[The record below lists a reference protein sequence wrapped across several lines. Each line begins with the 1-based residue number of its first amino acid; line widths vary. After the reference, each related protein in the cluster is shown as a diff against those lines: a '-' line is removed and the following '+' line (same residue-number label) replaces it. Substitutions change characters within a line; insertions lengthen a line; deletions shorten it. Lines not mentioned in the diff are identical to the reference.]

1 MKTLSVRMVLPI
13 AALLLMAGT
22 IPVRA
27 QAPLE
32 PAQMSPRTLFY
43 VIWRGVPSAE
53 ARKANS
59 LLALWDD
66 ADFAPVRSAM
76 AAGLLKSAA
85 EKSEDKSGQAKLTPE
100 QVQELAGL
108 LENSFTVGYVSE
120 PRGRAVSNAAVPAD
134 AKLPAWNGMFFV
146 YDRTG
151 KELLLAK
158 TMLRLR
164 TADKDAPVLSKV
176 TIGGVEVLKS
186 QGKGGVSYWAERGKY
201 AIAAGE
207 RAVMEDILGRL
218 DGKVAAAATLA
229 QSAAYQE
236 AQPNLGGGLLE
247 FFLRVPDM
255 KELTADSKPG
265 MFQTGPLLQAARL
278 DAVHAIG
285 GRVIFEGARTHVQAA
300 VLGDAA
306 EGTPFDI
313 WSKGQA
319 LPASLA
325 LAPAEAVFYNSTQ
338 FNFSGIYD
346 TVKRVAKAAFPQA
359 QQGNVD
365 LFEAVAQQKLGMPA
379 ADAIGLLTGE
389 VATLQ
394 TSPSMDTAKQVYF
407 FGIRKKAETLKLI
420 RTIAGEQ
427 LTSERN
433 EGDVT
438 FLKLSLGGKQGT
450 AGSAQWN
457 FIHLAVTGDMIIA
470 ASRSE
475 TLKEAVAARAKAPS
489 GGGLAAVPQFQANR
503 AKYPESLNSLSYL
516 DFQKVDWQGMKERWI
531 EEAKKIPAAKNVSTS
546 SSTAPTPL
554 PDWISQINPQV
565 FARHLHF
572 SSSVSWKDAKGI
584 HWDQWVE

>member
-1 MKTLSVRMVLPI
+1 MKPLKLRMALSI
-13 AALLLMAGT
+13 AALLFAAGMN
-22 IPVRA
+22 PARA

-43 VIWRGVPSAE
+43 VIWRGVPGAE

-66 ADFAPVRSAM
+66 AEFAPVRSAM
-76 AAGLLKSAA
+76 AAGMLNSSA
-85 EKSEDKSGQAKLTPE
+85 EKSTREKLTPE

-120 PRGRAVSNAAVPAD
+120 PKGRAVANAAAPAD

-146 YDRTG
+146 YDRRG

-158 TMLRLR
+158 AVLRLR
-164 TADKDAPVLSKV
+164 AAEKEAPVLSQV
-176 TIGGVEVLKS
+176 SIGGVQVLKS
-186 QGKGGVSYWAERGKY
+186 EGKSGTSYWAEHGKY
-201 AIAAGE
+201 AVGAGE

-218 DGKVAAAATLA
+218 DGKVAKAETLA

-236 AQPNLGGGLLE
+236 AQANLGGGLLE

-255 KELTADSKPG
+255 KELGSDSKTG
-265 MFQTGPLLQAARL
+265 TFQAGPLLQAARI
-278 DAVHAIG
+278 DAVHSIG

-319 LPASLA
+319 TPASLA
-325 LAPAEAVFYNSTQ
+325 LVPAEAVFYNSTQ
-338 FNFSGIYD
+338 FNFSGIYA
-346 TVKRVAKAAFPQA
+346 TVKRVARAAFPQA

-365 LFEAVAQQKLGMPA
+365 MFEVIAQQKLGMPA
-379 ADAIGLLTGE
+379 AEAIGLLTGE

-407 FGIRKKAETLKLI
+407 FGIRKKPETLKLI

-427 LTSERN
+427 MGPERN

-438 FLKLSLGGKQGT
+438 FLKISAGGKQST

-457 FIHLAVTGDMIIA
+457 FIHLAVTPDMIIVA
-470 ASRSE
+470 NRSE
-475 TLKEAVAARAKAPS
+475 TLREVLATRAKGPA
-489 GGGLAAVPQFQANR
+489 GGGIGAVPQFQANR
-503 AKYPESLNSLSYL
+503 AKYPENLNSLSYL
-516 DFQKVDWQGMKERWI
+516 DFQKIDWPGMKNRWI
-531 EEAKKIPAAKNVSTS
+531 EEAKKSPVVKPVSTS
-546 SSTAPTPL
+546 NNAGPSTAA
-554 PDWISQINPQV
+554 DWLSLVNPQV
-565 FARHLHF
+565 FARHLHI
-572 SSSVSWKDAKGI
+572 SSSVSWKDSKGI
-584 HWDQWVE
+584 HWDQWIE

>member
-1 MKTLSVRMVLPI
+1 MALPI
-13 AALLLMAGT
+13 AALLFAAGMN
-22 IPVRA
+22 PARA
-27 QAPLE
+27 QAPLG

-43 VIWRGVPSAE
+43 VIWHGVPGAE

-66 ADFAPVRSAM
+66 AEFAPVRSAM
-76 AAGLLKSAA
+76 AAGMLNSSA
-85 EKSEDKSGQAKLTPE
+85 EKSTREKLTPE

-120 PRGRAVSNAAVPAD
+120 PKGRAVANAAAPAD

-146 YDRTG
+146 YDRRG

-158 TMLRLR
+158 AVLRLR
-164 TADKDAPVLSKV
+164 AAEKEAPVLSQV
-176 TIGGVEVLKS
+176 SIGGVQVLKS
-186 QGKGGVSYWAERGKY
+186 EGKSGTSYWAEHGKY
-201 AIAAGE
+201 AVGAGE

-218 DGKVAAAATLA
+218 DGKVTKAETLA

-236 AQPNLGGGLLE
+236 AQANLGGGLLE

-255 KELTADSKPG
+255 KELGSDSKTG
-265 MFQTGPLLQAARL
+265 TFQAGPLLQAARI
-278 DAVHAIG
+278 DAVHSIG
-285 GRVIFEGARTHVQAA
+285 GRVTFEGARTHVQAA

-319 LPASLA
+319 TPASLA
-325 LAPAEAVFYNSTQ
+325 LVPAEAVFYNSTQ
-338 FNFSGIYD
+338 FNFSGIYA
-346 TVKRVAKAAFPQA
+346 TVKRVARAAFPQA

-365 LFEAVAQQKLGMPA
+365 MFEVIAQQKLGMPA
-379 ADAIGLLTGE
+379 AEAIGLLTGE

-407 FGIRKKAETLKLI
+407 FGIRKKPETLKLI

-427 LTSERN
+427 MGPERN

-438 FLKLSLGGKQGT
+438 FLKISAGGKQST

-457 FIHLAVTGDMIIA
+457 FIHLAVTPDMIIVA
-470 ASRSE
+470 NRSE
-475 TLKEAVAARAKAPS
+475 TLREVLATRAKGPA
-489 GGGLAAVPQFQANR
+489 GGGIGAVPQFQANR
-503 AKYPESLNSLSYL
+503 AKYPENLNSLSYL
-516 DFQKVDWQGMKERWI
+516 DFQKIDWPGMKNRWV
-531 EEAKKIPAAKNVSTS
+531 EEAKKSPVVKPVSTS
-546 SSTAPTPL
+546 NNAGPSTAA
-554 PDWISQINPQV
+554 DWLSLVNPQV

-572 SSSVSWKDAKGI
+572 SSSVSWKDSKGI
-584 HWDQWVE
+584 HWDQWIE

>member
-1 MKTLSVRMVLPI
+1 MKTLNIRMVLPI
-13 AALLLMAGT
+13 AALLLMAGMN
-22 IPVRA
+22 PARA

-43 VIWRGVPSAE
+43 VIWHGVPDAE

-76 AAGLLKSAA
+76 AAGMLNSSA
-85 EKSEDKSGQAKLTPE
+85 EKSTQAKLTPE

-108 LENSFTVGYVSE
+108 LENSFTIGFVSE
-120 PRGRAVSNAAVPAD
+120 PKGRAVSNAAAPAD
-134 AKLPAWNGMFFV
+134 SKLPAWNGMFFV

-158 TMLRLR
+158 AMLRLR
-164 TADKDAPVLSKV
+164 AAEKEAPVLSQV
-176 TIGGVEVLKS
+176 TIGGVQVLKS
-186 QGKGGVSYWAERGKY
+186 EGKSGVSYWAEHGKY
-201 AIAAGE
+201 AVGAGE
-207 RAVMEDILGRL
+207 RSVMEDILGRL
-218 DGKVAAAATLA
+218 DGRVAKTATLA

-236 AQPNLGGGLLE
+236 AQGNLGGGLLE

-255 KELTADSKPG
+255 KELAADSKPG
-265 MFQTGPLLQAARL
+265 TFQTGPLLQAARI
-278 DAVHAIG
+278 DAVHSIG
-285 GRVIFEGARTHVQAA
+285 GRVTFEGARTHVQAA
-300 VLGDAA
+300 VLGDATA
-306 EGTPFDI
+306 GTPFDI
-313 WSKGQA
+313 WSGGQA
-319 LPASLA
+319 TPASLT
-325 LAPAEAVFYNSTQ
+325 LVPAEAVFYNSTQ

-346 TVKRVAKAAFPQA
+346 TVKRLARAAFPQA

-365 LFEAVAQQKLGMPA
+365 MFEAIAQQKLGMPA
-379 ADAIGLLTGE
+379 AEAIGLLTGE

-407 FGIRKKAETLKLI
+407 FGIRKKPETLKLF

-427 LTSERN
+427 LASERN

-438 FLKLSLGGKQGT
+438 FLKISLGGKQGA
-450 AGSAQWN
+450 AGSAQWK
-457 FIHLAVTGDMIIA
+457 FFHLAVTPDVIIG
-470 ASRSE
+470 ASRIE
-475 TLKEAVAARAKAPS
+475 TLREVLATRAKAPAS
-489 GGGLAAVPQFQANR
+489 GGLAAVPQFQANR
-503 AKYPESLNSLSYL
+503 AKYPENLNSLSYL
-516 DFQKVDWQGMKERWI
+516 DFQKIDWAGMKDRWI
-531 EEAKKIPAAKNVSTS
+531 EEAKKSAGAKSLS
-546 SSTAPTPL
+546 ASKDPAPTPT
-554 PDWISQINPQV
+554 PDWLSQINPQV